1 MVEIEFDLNQESIV
15 VQANLTDIF
24 QVAIDSY
31 TKKSL
36 LDPNS
41 IYFLANGRQINPNE
55 TIESQMSN
63 INKANKRM
71 KVLVQFLKK
80 DAIVEASKTR
90 LRPVLMT
97 ALTTIISMSTMA
109 MGMGQ
114 GTEMSQPMAIVVVG
128 GMIYGTLLTLVVVP
142 CIYDALNRERDMREE
157 DLDLPETV
165 EVNEFEE
172 ADEEED

>member
-1 MVEIEFDLNQESIV
+1 M
-15 VQANLTDIF
+15 A
-24 QVAIDSY
+24 
-31 TKKSL
+31 
-36 LDPNS
+36 
-41 IYFLANGRQINPNE
+41 
-55 TIESQMSN
+55 
-63 INKANKRM
+63 
-71 KVLVQFLKK
+71 KK

-157 DLDLPETV
+157 DLDLPETA
-165 EVNEFEE
+165 EVDEFEE